1 MNKKI
6 NCELDHLVIGAETL
20 DQGCD
25 FIGDL
30 FGERPHPGG
39 EHPNMGTH
47 NALMHLGGTVYLEV
61 IAINPDAAPAAWPRW
76 FSLDEAK
83 TRLFLKD
90 QPRLITWVART
101 HHIEMIGSLD
111 DYAQSSVRSMSRGDL
126 AWQFAFSADG
136 RCIADGLLPH
146 VIQWQ
151 SDEHPTDA
159 MLASPVRLLTLRG
172 YAPDANNIQSVINKM
187 GLSSVFTCDSAKDGQ
202 VKLTAEF
209 TTPKGVIKL

>member
-1 MNKKI
+1 MNKKM
-6 NCELDHLVIGAETL
+6 NCELDHLVLGADTL

-61 IAINPDAAPAAWPRW
+61 IAINPNAAPSDWPRW
-76 FSLDEAK
+76 FSLDEEK
-83 TRLFLKD
+83 TRLSLRD
-90 QPRLITWVART
+90 QPKLITWVART
-101 HHIEMIGSLD
+101 NNIDMICSLD
-111 DYAQSSVRSMSRGDL
+111 EYAQSIVRSMSRGDL
-126 AWQFAFSADG
+126 AWQFAFSTDG

-146 VIQWQ
+146 VIEWQ
-151 SDEHPTDA
+151 SDKHPTDA
-159 MLASPVRLLTLRG
+159 MLASPVQLLTLRG
-172 YAPDANNIQSVINKM
+172 YAPDANDIQSVINKM
-187 GLSSVFTCDSAKDGQ
+187 GLSSIFTCDPAKDGT

>member
-1 MNKKI
+1 MR
-6 NCELDHLVIGAETL
+6 
-20 DQGCD
+20 Q
-25 FIGDL
+25 
-30 FGERPHPGG
+30 
-39 EHPNMGTH
+39 
-47 NALMHLGGTVYLEV
+47 
-61 IAINPDAAPAAWPRW
+61 
-76 FSLDEAK
+76 K
-83 TRLFLKD
+83 TRLSLKD
-90 QPRLITWVART
+90 QPKLITWVART

-126 AWQFAFSADG
+126 AWQFAFSTDG

-151 SDEHPTDA
+151 SDKHPTDA
-159 MLASPVRLLTLRG
+159 MLASPVQLLTLRG
-172 YAPDANNIQSVINKM
+172 CAPDANNIQSVINKM